1 MVDRWY
7 HITVHNYHKDE
18 MAHDCFTYIKSS
30 KKLSIG
36 ESTRVYQSVQ
46 LKWEGI
52 PEPHV
57 SIPPNSGRNF
67 DALIIPYKKSSIAYF
82 GSLWSAIDFKPPHNE
97 KHRLEGPGDFEL
109 IFVVY
114 ASKFPPAESKFFL
127 HLGKKLEDVKFY
139 NLI

>member
-1 MVDRWY
+1 MDDNN
-7 HITVHNYHKDE
+7 IE
-18 MAHDCFTYIKSS
+18 FPSLS
-30 KKLSIG
+30 KIIEVRAKKEFNVTKLNLSIRNNG
-36 ESTRVYQSVQ
+36 WQ
-46 LKWEGI
+46 GI

-139 NLI
+139 KLI